1 METFREWAGTI
12 MIAYI
17 LVFMLVSVG
26 VFNLIMAIFLDNV
39 VSQQNIRK
47 QKEISETALKAE
59 VNIKRVVAQIVSE
72 EDDCELIPEEF
83 DRLDMRSQNKV
94 LNKALSGTSITV
106 TRDRFL
112 KWLSHDDF
120 TDTLEGAF
128 IDTSI
133 RAQLFDI
140 LDADAGGL
148 LSIDEL
154 ISGLMSMRGDV
165 TKGDI
170 IAISIKVR
178 YFIQLLE
185 GLNAHQPKRNSL
197 KQT

>member
-1 METFREWAGTI
+1 MDIEYRRRAP
-12 MIAYI
+12 
-17 LVFMLVSVG
+17 VSISAFSAKVG

-72 EDDCELIPEEF
+72 EDACELIPEEF
-83 DRLDMRSQNKV
+83 DRLDTRSQNKV
-94 LNKALSGTSITV
+94 LEKALSSASITV

-120 TDTLEGAF
+120 TDTLESAF

-133 RAQLFDI
+133 
-140 LDADAGGL
+140 
-148 LSIDEL
+148 
-154 ISGLMSMRGDV
+154 
-165 TKGDI
+165 
-170 IAISIKVR
+170 
-178 YFIQLLE
+178 
-185 GLNAHQPKRNSL
+185 
-197 KQT
+197 